1 MLLIGRSL
9 DAIGI
14 DVILLGIL
22 ASMSYEMFKPNKMQA
37 NKNVYFSEI
46 EKNLHRY
53 VLCIFLDY
61 TCRPLFNF

>member
-22 ASMSYEMFKPNKMQA
+22 ASMSYEMFKPNEMQA

-46 EKNLHRY
+46 EKNLH
-53 VLCIFLDY
+53 
-61 TCRPLFNF
+61 TM

>member
-14 DVILLGIL
+14 DVILLGI
-22 ASMSYEMFKPNKMQA
+22 ASMSYEMFKPNEMQA

-46 EKNLHRY
+46 EKNLH
-53 VLCIFLDY
+53 
-61 TCRPLFNF
+61 TM